1 MRASLGREDGL
12 SQGQWPAQA
21 VSVRTGVWQCYVL
34 VQSCGWNPLGSPSQA
49 QPRALSLTR

>member
-21 VSVRTGVWQCYVL
+21 VSVWTGVWQCYVL